1 MLVCF
6 SCFNPGLEMKFNQVE
21 ITQSA
26 IIATRLH
33 FAGIYER
40 CIQGAKD
47 GSMHVNDVE
56 GYILNKEACISE
68 VMQGDNDYQLGFM
81 KRAYYLQEGEMLA
94 LLP

>member
-1 MLVCF
+1 
-6 SCFNPGLEMKFNQVE
+6 MKFNRVE
-21 ITQSA
+21 ITQET
-26 IIATRLH
+26 INLTRLH

-47 GSMHVNDVE
+47 GSMHVNNVE

-68 VMQGDNDYQLGFM
+68 VMQGDNDHQLGFLQ
-81 KRAYYLQEGEMLA
+81 RAYYLQEGEMLA